1 MTNVS
6 STLSATSLCQ
16 LVEECLR
23 STYFEYRQSYWEQT
37 EGSPMGSPLSPI
49 IANLY
54 MEAFE
59 QEAIRLAKD
68 KPKIWFRYVD
78 DTFVIWPHG
87 LDKLEQFHN
96 HLNRRND
103 SIQFTMETE
112 KEQRLPFL
120 DVMVIKDTLNN
131 TLTTSVFRKRTHT
144 NRYLHYNSHH
154 HPRIK
159 TGIIS
164 CLKHRALTICSNT
177 HIRKELDHLS
187 DVFLTNGYPPRVIH
201 NTLNRQKKTTTTPPS
216 DDPKPATLYLPYI
229 KGVSEKIEKQ
239 VKPLNIRTVFS
250 TRSTLGSHLTAVKS
264 KIARDCI
271 KGVVYQVPCEC
282 GHVYIGET
290 DPIILY

>member
-1 MTNVS
+1 
-6 STLSATSLCQ
+6 
-16 LVEECLR
+16 
-23 STYFEYRQSYWEQT
+23 
-37 EGSPMGSPLSPI
+37 MGLPLSPI

-54 MEAFE
+54 TPSEQREAFE

-131 TLTTSVFRKRTHT
+131 TLTTSVFRKPTHT

-159 TGIIS
+159 AGIIS

-229 KGVSEKIEKQ
+229 KGDKLEVRKLIPNK
-239 VKPLNIRTVFS
+239 LN
-250 TRSTLGSHLTAVKS
+250 HLTSELSLAF
-264 KIARDCI
+264 
-271 KGVVYQVPCEC
+271 
-282 GHVYIGET
+282 
-290 DPIILY
+290 